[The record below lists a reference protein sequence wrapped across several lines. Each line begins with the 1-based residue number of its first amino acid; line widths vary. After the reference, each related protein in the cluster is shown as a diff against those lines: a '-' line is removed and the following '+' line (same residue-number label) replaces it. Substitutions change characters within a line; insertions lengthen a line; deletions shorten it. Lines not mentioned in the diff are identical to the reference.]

1 MSNITINIERDH
13 NDQLVTKI
21 DSNVDGDESMK
32 LYLVVLQTILN
43 DKDIIADYTAAVL
56 AFLDSQKN
64 TEKE

>member
-1 MSNITINIERDH
+1 MSNITIKIERDE
-13 NDQLVTKI
+13 NEQLVTKI

-56 AFLDSQKN
+56 AFLDSQKSE
-64 TEKE
+64 EKE